1 MVKIFNEIKNM
12 DEYSVIFEPE
22 LFIAMTIKHV
32 DRKFPTCLLYPTG
45 SYKFLGV
52 KMEIFKGMY
61 KTFKF
66 SLFPPRKVYEP
77 VGYNKHFLSTCL
89 IVIAMNNYD

>member
-32 DRKFPTCLLYPTG
+32 DRRLPTCLFYPTV
-45 SYKFLGV
+45 SYTFPGG
-52 KMEIFKGMY
+52 KMENINDIY
-61 KTFKF
+61 
-66 SLFPPRKVYEP
+66 
-77 VGYNKHFLSTCL
+77 
-89 IVIAMNNYD
+89 I